1 MHKRP
6 KMLEVHEHGP
16 QGVPHV
22 HNLHGNGAQSVFPR
36 FSGMH
41 NPHIPDAQR
50 APYTCR
56 TCIRTTLRL
65 DTSRRAGR
73 RRDSHLPTDIEK
85 RTFLTSDDPET
96 TGGRLAAAPSHI
108 RRARRPNF
116 PRKAR
121 PGGGGRFSVQS
132 FRGMS
137 RLLKR
142 TRSFGT
148 AFANEIQLVAA
159 ARRPAPPR
167 SRTRIL

>member
-41 NPHIPDAQR
+41 NLHIPDAQR

-73 RRDSHLPTDIEK
+73 RWDSHLPTDIEK
-85 RTFLTSDDPET
+85 RTFPTRDDPET
-96 TGGRLAAAPSHI
+96 TGGRLAAAPSRVQSGLAARLSAKSTPI
-108 RRARRPNF
+108 RRRAGVLTVQSSHDMRRLPG
-116 PRKAR
+116 RAASISR
-121 PGGGGRFSVQS
+121 GGGVRAQDGS
-132 FRGMS
+132 
-137 RLLKR
+137 
-142 TRSFGT
+142 
-148 AFANEIQLVAA
+148 
-159 ARRPAPPR
+159 
-167 SRTRIL
+167 